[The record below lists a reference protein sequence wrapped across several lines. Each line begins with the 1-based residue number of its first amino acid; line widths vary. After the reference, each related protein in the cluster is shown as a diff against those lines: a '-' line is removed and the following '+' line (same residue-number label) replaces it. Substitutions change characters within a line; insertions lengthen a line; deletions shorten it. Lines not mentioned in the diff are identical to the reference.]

1 VRRAAIAA
9 AIVVGSIGVSGP
21 AGAATHLRQ
30 FQTPSGNIGCV
41 LSNRFGTEARCD
53 IGNRDWK
60 TPKKPASCDLDYGN
74 GVFIGARGRAH
85 FLCAGDTALHA
96 GPKIAYGRTV
106 RLTPF
111 ACKVSTTGVRCTNAH
126 GHGFSISRQSYR
138 FF

>member
-1 VRRAAIAA
+1 MRRALLAVAVVAASVGAA
-9 AIVVGSIGVSGP
+9 AP
-21 AGAATHLRQ
+21 AGAATHLKQ
-30 FQTPSGNIGCV
+30 FRSPSGNIGCV

-74 GVFIGARGRAH
+74 GVAIGARGRAH
-85 FLCAGDTALHA
+85 FICAGDTALGA

-111 ACKVSTTGVRCTNAH
+111 ACKVSTAGVRCRNAH
-126 GHGFSISRQSYR
+126 GHGFSISRQAVS